1 MKMGR
6 LIAFILIVALC
17 LPSPGM
23 AQGASLIRDAE
34 TEAYLRKVADPIFLE
49 AGLVP
54 QNIRMYILHDDV
66 LNAFVAGGMNMYIN
80 TGLITW
86 SKDPRVI
93 AGVIAHET
101 GHIAGG
107 HLIRHQ
113 DELEKASI
121 GTVLSYV
128 LGAAT
133 IVAGAPA
140 AGQAILTGG
149 SHLAQQVYLRY
160 TRSNEESADQ
170 AGVRYLD
177 NLHISAEGLI
187 NLLEEL
193 NRQQRSAFQNI
204 SPYTQT
210 HPLSSERIQFIR
222 NAMNSS
228 STKTEEP
235 SKREREQYERIVAKI
250 LAFLGDARQVAIQY
264 PATDASFPAQ
274 YAQAILAHRRGDV
287 AGSVAILDKLIASNP
302 QDGYLA
308 ELKGQVYYE
317 NGKIADSVVAYRRSL
332 ELLPNQTLIRL
343 GLAVSLI
350 ATNDKANMEEAVNL
364 LERATSDEKHNA
376 MAWHQLGLAYGKAGD
391 MGMSYVALAEE
402 AMLGRNRKDAI
413 QFIAQA
419 RKNKITN
426 AGALLRLEDMEQTLR
441 KWKEEDRKL

>member
-1 MKMGR
+1 MRR
-6 LIAFILIVALC
+6 LTAFILLIALC
-17 LPSPGM
+17 LPSVAM
-23 AQGASLIRDAE
+23 ARGASLIRDAE
-34 TEAYLRKVADPIFLE
+34 TEAYIRSVADPIFRE
-49 AGLVP
+49 ANLVP
-54 QNIRMYILHDDV
+54 QNIKIFILHDDV
-66 LNAFVAGGMNMYIN
+66 LNAFVAGGMNMYLN

-86 SKDPRVI
+86 SEDPRVI

-113 DELEKASI
+113 DELAKASV

-140 AGQAILTGG
+140 AGQAILSGG
-149 SHLAQQVYLRY
+149 SHLAQQVFLRY

-170 AGVRYLD
+170 AGVKYLD
-177 NLHISAEGLI
+177 GLGISAAGLI
-187 NLLEEL
+187 SLLEEL
-193 NRQQRSAFQNI
+193 NRQQRSAFQNL

-228 STKTEEP
+228 RTKDEESTKRQ
-235 SKREREQYERIVAKI
+235 KEQYARVVAKI
-250 LAFLGDARQVAIQY
+250 LAFLGDPRQVNIRY
-264 PATDASFPAQ
+264 PLSDASFKAQ
-274 YAQAILAHRRGDV
+274 YAQAILAHRRGELETSI
-287 AGSVAILDKLIASNP
+287 GILDKLIASNP

-317 NGKIADSVVAYRRSL
+317 DGKVADSIVAYRRAL
-332 ELLPNQTLIRL
+332 ELLPNEALIRL

-350 ATNDKANMEEAVNL
+350 ASNDKANMNEAIGL
-364 LERATSDEKHNA
+364 LERTTADEKDNA
-376 MAWHQLGLAYGKAGD
+376 MAWRQLGLAYGKTGD

-402 AMLGRNRKDAI
+402 AMLSKNRKDAR

-419 RKNKITN
+419 RQNKLTN
-426 AGALLRLEDMEQTLR
+426 AGALLRLEDMEQTLKR
-441 KWKEEDRKL
+441 WKDEGRDE